1 MKVEGFCTI
10 MKGGLAL
17 IHPDDPLLSQ
27 LFETLPDGI
36 ILFDN
41 GIAVLSNDAARQILQ
56 KDPCG
61 LTLIHLLS
69 GADLELTERS
79 NATRRTFS
87 LLMNDRWYCLELSE
101 LPEDRSLLLFREDED
116 SEDDDLPKGTDSTDL
131 SWLQLI
137 VSSISLL
144 SDHFE
149 DVLQDGTGGKM
160 QNYVAMLYK
169 LIGNHLGRAMHHPD
183 DHTPGDAVVFPLQ
196 TLLSFVAGQL
206 GDTLQNAGLSLSFT
220 ISPENEASLL
230 FGHPDHFLA
239 MVYNVLDALIYHHRA
254 ARSGDRPSPI
264 VVSDGM
270 SQSHLYLRF
279 EMPSSFCTFPTGLDA
294 LSTLTKT
301 RLATFP
307 PAYIASVKLVIAL
320 VRVYGGMLICNESAE
335 HKELLLCFPR
345 TALHLSF
352 PVDMK
357 DCTVTPAVEFSDT
370 LGRASFPHI
379 PLEPF
384 QT

>member
-1 MKVEGFCTI
+1 MI
-10 MKGGLAL
+10 L
-17 IHPDDPLLSQ
+17 PDDPLLSQ
-27 LFETLPDGI
+27 LFESLSDGI

-41 GIAVLSNDAARQILQ
+41 GVAVLSNDAARQILK

-69 GADLELTERS
+69 GADLEVTDRS

-87 LLMNDRWYCLELSE
+87 LLMDDRWYCLELNE
-101 LPEDRSLLLFREDED
+101 LPDDRSLLLFREDED
-116 SEDDDLPKGTDSTDL
+116 FDDDDLPEGTDSTDL

-149 DVLQDGTGGKM
+149 DVMQDGTGGKM

-196 TLLSFVAGQL
+196 TVLSFSEGQL
-206 GDTLQNAGLSLSFT
+206 GNALQAAGLSLSFT
-220 ISPENEASLL
+220 ISPENDASLL
-230 FGHPDHFLA
+230 FGHLDHFLS

-254 ARSGDRPSPI
+254 TRHGDKLSSI

-270 SQSHLYLRF
+270 SQSHLFLRF

-294 LSTLTKT
+294 LRNLTKT

-335 HKELLLCFPR
+335 RKELLLCFPR

-352 PVDMK
+352 RVDMK
-357 DCTVTPAVEFSDT
+357 DCRVTPAVEFSDT
-370 LGRASFPHI
+370 LGRDAFPHL
-379 PLEPF
+379 PLELF
-384 QT
+384 RT